1 MASQLGDFGLAKLYD
16 HGTDPQTTHVVGIV
30 GYLTPELTRKR
41 RATTCID
48 VFTFGAFML
57 EVACGRSPVELQ
69 GLTEEVILVD

>member
-1 MASQLGDFGLAKLYD
+1 
-16 HGTDPQTTHVVGIV
+16 VVGIV